1 MLVNHVTE
9 ETKPNTFA
17 APHLRRLVRIIQD
30 PDEVK
35 ISDAYEAWRNSKG
48 CICNRSAYED
58 YVDVCREVEGD
69 AYYLKPTEEERER
82 ELKKKETEEIC
93 LAINTFSNS
102 IATEIKELKDSV
114 MKMREVLKEV
124 VEKFSTG

>member
-9 ETKPNTFA
+9 ETNPLKFPTG
-17 APHLRRLVRIIQD
+17 PLREQAMFILN
-30 PDEVK
+30 PDERRIAAAHK
-35 ISDAYEAWRNSKG
+35 AWRNSKG

-93 LAINTFSNS
+93 LAINTFGNS
-102 IATEIKELKDSV
+102 MATEIKELKDSV

-124 VEKFSTG
+124 VEKFGSG

>member
-9 ETKPNTFA
+9 ETKPNKFA

-35 ISDAYEAWRNSKG
+35 ISDAYKAWRNSKG

-58 YVDVCREVEGD
+58 YADVCREVEDD

-82 ELKKKETEEIC
+82 ELKRKETEKIYS
-93 LAINTFSNS
+93 AINALRDDLSKIVKGA
-102 IATEIKELKDSV
+102 IADAVAKA
-114 MKMREVLKEV
+114 
-124 VEKFSTG
+124 